1 MKSLLGIAPQR
12 EPDGSYRPSK
22 VALRLSTSKTTDFI
36 TPDYDRYQGPRS
48 KILVIATERKNMT
61 MTNGKEFSTGN
72 HPVEALVP
80 MLHLRDAGFD
90 LEIATPTGAPAVFEM
105 WAFPSEDDNV
115 NGIFEQ
121 FSADFANP
129 RSLADFV
136 ATSLENP
143 ERHAAV
149 FVPGGHGAML
159 GIPDDPNVGT
169 VLRWAHEHGL
179 HTISLCHG
187 PGAFLATA
195 LDGQDFLYDG
205 YEMAVFPDSVDRQT
219 PKIGYLPGQ
228 MPWALSEKLADIGAT
243 VINKKADD
251 TVCLDRRLITG
262 ASPQA
267 SNQLG
272 QLAAKTLLDHAK
284 VSGQ

>member
-1 MKSLLGIAPQR
+1 VKSLLGIAPQR

-143 ERHAAV
+143 ERYAAV

-284 VSGQ
+284 GSGQ